1 MHQLTDA
8 TPPPN
13 INVTDAYDLD
23 AFGVPFPPS
32 GSSYNPHRF
41 VGQLGYFV
49 ENDLPEGMNWTGLQ
63 KLGARYYDPSIGRFI
78 TQDPVGYAAGI
89 NGVA

>member
-1 MHQLTDA
+1 
-8 TPPPN
+8 
-13 INVTDAYDLD
+13 
-23 AFGVPFPPS
+23 
-32 GSSYNPHRF
+32 
-41 VGQLGYFV
+41 
-49 ENDLPEGMNWTGLQ
+49 MNWTGLQ